1 MRRPDQVPC
10 VFRTSF
16 IREQIDPRIKAAW
29 PGRAPWGDLRKTWK
43 TEYCLRV
50 NPTGYPEDCPFS
62 EEDCALTFLQAV
74 LIVTEA
80 ERPGALFRRVAATR
94 GMERADQ
101 RPLARDR
108 VPQGRPLHLGETS
121 TVRDVVRPMGPG
133 EVGAVAGSE
142 SKRNAMSRRGAR
154 PISIGEVLGAL
165 DFGARQGS
173 AQDGEEGPG

>member
-1 MRRPDQVPC
+1 MVKREQVPC

-16 IREQIDPRIKAAW
+16 VREEIDPRIKAAW

-108 VPQGRPLHLGETS
+108 VPQRRQSDLASQRGAYSSSSVVQALHGPETV
-121 TVRDVVRPMGPG
+121 TPT
-133 EVGAVAGSE
+133 
-142 SKRNAMSRRGAR
+142 MSRRGAR